1 VADRPTD
8 QEPVAEPQADQVPR
22 EASPLVTR
30 AASLGLAGVVVCLAA
45 FSIFG
50 AYRMQTQIARAQ
62 HEESLHASYARA
74 IIAIRA
80 EDSSVVEYLL
90 DPSLENRTAMDQATY
105 GLIDAINAIEVHGGD
120 VDSQLAKSV
129 MSVHDRYVAAST
141 RLVAA
146 VVIGDPAEARRI
158 ELIDAKPVFDAMR
171 SQIDAAAE
179 VRASAALAAF
189 AEVQATARWLLI
201 ESPVVFL
208 IGFTLLFGLW
218 RILEQSHRA
227 ARETYREIA
236 QLSKLRSEF
245 VSIVSHEFRTPL
257 TGIQGFSEMMR
268 DENLTIPEMREY
280 AGDINKDA
288 RRLAR
293 LITDMLD
300 LDRMESGR
308 MTLNSEPV
316 DLNRIVAET
325 AAQFRL
331 NAADHPIEL
340 ELDTRLRELVGDADR
355 LTQVVTNL
363 LSNAIKYSPTG
374 GAVELRTERAEKTV
388 VLTVTDHGMG
398 IAEEHLEKIF
408 DRYSRLETTE
418 TRAIQGTGLGLP
430 IVRQIVQ
437 MCSGRVWA
445 TSETGRGSV
454 FHVELPLMEAVS
466 EGPSAAA

>member
-1 VADRPTD
+1 
-8 QEPVAEPQADQVPR
+8 
-22 EASPLVTR
+22 
-30 AASLGLAGVVVCLAA
+30 
-45 FSIFG
+45 
-50 AYRMQTQIARAQ
+50 
-62 HEESLHASYARA
+62 
-74 IIAIRA
+74 
-80 EDSSVVEYLL
+80 
-90 DPSLENRTAMDQATY
+90 
-105 GLIDAINAIEVHGGD
+105 LIDAINAIEVHGGD
-120 VDSQLAKSV
+120 ADAQLAKQV
-129 MSVHDRYVAAST
+129 LALHDHFVAAST
-141 RLVAA
+141 RLVDA
-146 VVIGDPAEARRI
+146 VTIGDSAAARRI
-158 ELIDAKPVFDAMR
+158 DLSEAGPVFDAMR
-171 SQIDAAAE
+171 SRIDAAGEA
-179 VRASAALAAF
+179 RAAAALAAF
-189 AEVQATARWLLI
+189 AELQATARWILI
-201 ESPVVFL
+201 ESPVIFA
-208 IGFTLLFGLW
+208 IGFALLFGLW
-218 RILEQSHRA
+218 RILERSHQA

-331 NAADHPIEL
+331 SAADHPIEL
-340 ELDTRLRELVGDADR
+340 DLDTRLRDLVGDSDR

-374 GAVELRTERAEKTV
+374 GPVELRTERADKTV
-388 VLTVTDHGMG
+388 TLTVTDHGMG
-398 IAEEHLEKIF
+398 IAPEHLEKIF

-437 MCSGRVWA
+437 MCAGKVWA

-454 FHVELPLMEAVS
+454 FHVELPLMEAAS
-466 EGPSAAA
+466 QAPGAA

>member
-1 VADRPTD
+1 VADGPTD
-8 QEPVAEPQADQVPR
+8 PETLTEPEADQVPR
-22 EASPLVTR
+22 EASTLVTR
-30 AASLGLAGVVVCLAA
+30 AASLGLAAVVVCLAA
-45 FSIFG
+45 FSIVG
-50 AYRMQTQIARAQ
+50 AYRVQTQVARAQ
-62 HEESLHASYARA
+62 HEESLKA
-74 IIAIRA
+74 IYDEAILAIRA

-90 DPSLENRTAMDQATY
+90 DPSPDRRAAMTQATNA
-105 GLIDAINAIEVHGGD
+105 LIDAINAIEVHGGD
-120 VDSQLAKSV
+120 ADAQLAKQV
-129 MSVHDRYVAAST
+129 LALHDHFVAAST
-141 RLVAA
+141 RLVDA
-146 VVIGDPAEARRI
+146 VTIGDPAAAR
-158 ELIDAKPVFDAMR
+158 LIDLSEADPVFDAMR
-171 SQIDAAAE
+171 SRIDAAGEA
-179 VRASAALAAF
+179 RAAAALAAF
-189 AEVQATARWLLI
+189 AELQATARWILI
-201 ESPVVFL
+201 ESPVIFA
-208 IGFTLLFGLW
+208 IGFALLFGLW
-218 RILEQSHRA
+218 RILERSHQA

-268 DENLTIPEMREY
+268 DDNLTIPEMREY

-331 NAADHPIEL
+331 SAADHPIEL
-340 ELDTRLRELVGDADR
+340 DLDTRLRDLVGDPDR

-374 GAVELRTERAEKTV
+374 GPVELRTERADKTV
-388 VLTVTDHGMG
+388 TLTVTDHGMG
-398 IAEEHLEKIF
+398 IAPEHLEKIF

-437 MCSGRVWA
+437 MSAGKVWA

-454 FHVELPLMEAVS
+454 FHVELPLMEAATQ
-466 EGPSAAA
+466 GPGAA